1 MRRAI
6 VLSIGTAM
14 LIAASASAHHSFPSF
29 YFEDQMMSVQ
39 GELVEFD
46 YRAPHAWVHV
56 RGRDQD
62 GELQTFA
69 AEWAN
74 PSRLGRENV
83 TRDTLRPGDQVIVT
97 GAPGRKPAEHRLHL
111 KSIERPSDGWR
122 WAGMRR

>member
-1 MRRAI
+1 MTRTVVLAI
-6 VLSIGTAM
+6 GAAALV
-14 LIAASASAHHSFPSF
+14 AASASAHHSFPSF
-29 YFEDQMMSVQ
+29 YFEDRTMTVE

-56 RGRDQD
+56 QGRDQD
-62 GELQTFA
+62 GDPQRFA

-83 TRDTLRPGDQVIVT
+83 TKETLRPGDHVIIS
-97 GAPGRKPAEHRLHL
+97 GAPGRKPGEHRLHL
-111 KSIERPSDGWR
+111 KSIERPSDGWK